1 MEIIKVIPRGYC
13 QGVVRA
19 IRMARETAEKYP
31 DTPVCML
38 GMIVHNRFV
47 VEACEQLGIRCLEA
61 GGTSRLDL
69 LDQIDSGV
77 VIFTAHGVS
86 DAVVQKAT
94 DKGLI
99 IVDATCPDVEKTHTL
114 IREHLS
120 VGDALYIGRRN
131 HPEAEGAIGI
141 DPRVHLISCEEDLE
155 ALPELHNVLITNQTT
170 LSMLDNKALIQAC
183 LRRYPDAEVEAE
195 ICSATTMRQKAVMN
209 LTDIDIL
216 IVVGDPHSNNSNQLK
231 EIGKKAGIPAALLI
245 ETAEDLREDMIRG
258 ANRIAVTSGSSTPTA
273 LTNAVIETLEHYA
286 STGVFEVSPLPAS
299 IL

>member
-19 IRMARETAEKYP
+19 IRIARETAEQYS
-31 DTPVCML
+31 DQPVYML

-47 VEACEQLGIRCLEA
+47 VDACEKLGIHCLEA
-61 GGTSRLDL
+61 NGTSRLKL

-86 DAVVQKAT
+86 DAVVQKAK
-94 DKGLI
+94 DKGLT

-114 IREHLS
+114 IREHLRH
-120 VGDALYIGRRN
+120 GDVLYIGKQN

-141 DPRVHLISCEEDLE
+141 DPRVHLISKKEDLE
-155 ALPELHNVLITNQTT
+155 HCRNLHHVLITNQTT
-170 LSMLDNKALIQAC
+170 LSLLDNEELIQEC
-183 LRRYPDAEVEAE
+183 LKQYPDAIVQAE
-195 ICSATTMRQKAVMN
+195 ICNATTMRQKAVMN
-209 LTDIDIL
+209 LKNIDLL
-216 IVVGDPHSNNSNQLK
+216 IVVGDPHSNNSNQLR

-245 ETAEDLREDMIRG
+245 ETAQDLKEEQLAG
-258 ANRIAVTSGSSTPTA
+258 KARIAVTSGSSTPTS
-273 LTNAVIETLEHYA
+273 LTNTVIKTLETYA
-286 STGVFEVSPLPAS
+286 ATGRFEICPLTEP